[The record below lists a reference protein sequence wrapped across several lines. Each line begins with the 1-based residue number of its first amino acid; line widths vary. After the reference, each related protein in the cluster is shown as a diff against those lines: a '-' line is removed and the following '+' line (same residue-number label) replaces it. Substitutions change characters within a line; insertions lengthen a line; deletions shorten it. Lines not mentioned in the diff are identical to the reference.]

1 MIFVVASIR
10 SHLDRLLLQRLFLSH
25 GLSSVFQEQQDT
37 AILTSAFGGL
47 AVVHLLQRLIE
58 VQIDS
63 ASADGV
69 VEEVPV

>member
-25 GLSSVFQEQQDT
+25 GLSSVFQGQQDT
-37 AILTSAFGGL
+37 TILTSAFGGL

-69 VEEVPV
+69 VKEVPV